1 MSIKNLKV
9 LSFLTLFL
17 TAFNFVVADPVQN
30 YDSGRSR
37 VGTIMCNDEMGI
49 AAYNRKKITY
59 AESKNLA
66 EDLNV
71 PEIVQFFDCKTLIGQ
86 SFMAQTLLC
95 PVSPEG
101 QGTILARRQNAI
113 RLLVKNPDL
122 RQQIGKLL
130 EKARQEE
137 QEVVRLMSDFF
148 IGQNCPE
155 LKNLEVIKK
164 ENPWLYPFFNFLLKN
179 PTGKTISTGMN
190 IAGLLGYAVS
200 TSIFSTLLYNGNLE
214 TVPHVA
220 YFGLLTSL
228 MAYVNYKDYTQAS
241 EKRNKIHALNQ
252 LISIAETFE
261 HVCAQNSIEAQ
272 FTLHAITNADGLC
285 LIEKIKHARYKNENT
300 LVFFTPAAHTFLY
313 EIYQQD
319 KYLSPLFA
327 CIAEM
332 DVYHAIAT
340 KIVESQKQKNKICFV
355 SYLDDEK
362 PTIQAEGFWS
372 VLVENAVSND
382 LAETKNILLTGPNA
396 GGKSTAIKSLLQNIL
411 LGQSFGVAAAEKF
424 EFTMF
429 DVIHSYLH
437 ISDDL
442 INGLSL
448 FASEIKRAKEVLQR
462 INLLEPGKKFFFA
475 LDELFTGTVAEDG
488 EKCAFNFVQKIAT
501 FENVL
506 FVYATHF
513 NKLKELGNNNA
524 YCNNYKVNAP
534 VKDSAGRL
542 VYPFTLSMG
551 ASQVNVALDMAR
563 EAGLFE

>member
-9 LSFLTLFL
+9 WQFLSLFL
-17 TAFNFVVADPVQN
+17 TAFNVAIADPVEN

-37 VGTIMCNDEMGI
+37 VATIMCNDETGI

-66 EDLNV
+66 EDLNL
-71 PEIVQFFDCKTLIGQ
+71 PEIVQFFGCKTVIGQ

-95 PVSPEG
+95 PVSSED
-101 QGTILARRQNAI
+101 QQVVIRRQNAI
-113 RLLVKNPDL
+113 RLLVENSEL
-122 RQQIGKLL
+122 RQYIGQLL
-130 EKARQEE
+130 DKAQQEE
-137 QEVVRLMSDFF
+137 QEVVKLMSEFF
-148 IGQNCPE
+148 VGQNCPE
-155 LKNLEVIKK
+155 LKNLETIKK

-179 PTGKTISTGMN
+179 PTGKAISTGTN
-190 IAGLLGYAVS
+190 IVGLLGSTVS
-200 TSIFSTLLYNGNLE
+200 TSIYGAELYKGNLE
-214 TVPHVA
+214 AAPLAA
-220 YFGLLTSL
+220 YFGLVFSL
-228 MAYVNYKDYTQAS
+228 MAYANYKDYTQAS

-261 HVCAQNSIEAQ
+261 EICIRNSIEAQ
-272 FTLHAITNADGLC
+272 FTLRSIIDVDGLR

-319 KYLSPLFA
+319 KHLSSLFA

-340 KIVESQKQKNKICFV
+340 KIAESRNQKNKLCFV
-355 SYLDDEK
+355 SYLDNAK

-382 LAETKNILLTGPNA
+382 LTETKNIVLTGPNA
-396 GGKSTAIKSLLQNIL
+396 GGKSTAIKALLQNIL

-437 ISDDL
+437 VSDDL

-462 INLLEPGKKFFFA
+462 INVLESGKKFFFA

-488 EKCAFNFVQKIAT
+488 EKCAFSFVQKIAT

-513 NKLKELGNNNA
+513 NKLKELGNNDA
-524 YCNNYKVNAP
+524 YCNNYKVDAP
-534 VKDSAGRL
+534 VKNSAGKL

-563 EAGLFE
+563 EAGLFI

>member
-1 MSIKNLKV
+1 MIKFKHVHCL
-9 LSFLTLFL
+9 LFL
-17 TAFNFVVADPVQN
+17 LHFLNSAATDIAQN

-37 VGTIMCNDEMGI
+37 VATIMCNDETGI

-66 EDLNV
+66 EDLNLT
-71 PEIVQFFDCKTLIGQ
+71 EIVHYFGCKTVIGQ

-95 PVSPEG
+95 PVSTEDRD
-101 QGTILARRQNAI
+101 TILARRQNAI
-113 RLLVKNPDL
+113 RLLVENSDL
-122 RQQIGKLL
+122 RQQVGTLL
-130 EKARQEE
+130 DKAQQEE
-137 QEVVRLMSDFF
+137 QEVVKLMSEFF
-148 IGQNCPE
+148 MGQSCPE
-155 LKNLEVIKK
+155 LANLELIKK
-164 ENPWLYPFFNFLLKN
+164 ENPWIYPLVNFLSKN
-179 PTGKTISTGMN
+179 PTGKTIGTSLALIGTLSNVAFTSYYGKAIYEGN
-190 IAGLLGYAVS
+190 YDSELIAW
-200 TSIFSTLLYNGNLE
+200 TTF
-214 TVPHVA
+214 
-220 YFGLLTSL
+220 FGLATAFD
-228 MAYVNYKDYTQAS
+228 AYSQYKDYTQAS

-252 LISIAETFE
+252 LISIAEAFE
-261 HVCAQNSIEAQ
+261 EICICNSIEAQ
-272 FTLHAITNADGLC
+272 FTLHAITNADGLR
-285 LIEKIKHARYKNENT
+285 LIEKIKHARYKDKNT

-319 KYLSPLFA
+319 KYLSSLFA

-355 SYLDDEK
+355 SYLDNAK

-382 LAETKNILLTGPNA
+382 LAGTKNILLTGPNA
-396 GGKSTAIKSLLQNIL
+396 GGKSTAIKALLQNIL

-462 INLLEPGKKFFFA
+462 INVLAPGKKFFFA

-488 EKCAFNFVQKIAT
+488 EKCAFSFVQKIAK

-513 NKLKELGNNNA
+513 NKLKELGNNDG
-524 YCNNYKVNAP
+524 YCNNYKVDAP
-534 VKDSAGRL
+534 VKNSAGKL